1 MQNFLPKNYP
11 HTYNRAAS
19 DLSSDAAPCVHE
31 PVYPCVRVPVHPDV
45 RLYRLRANSA
55 ARRQPSVL
63 SISPSFS
70 TPGTSTSP
78 AICQPGCGATAT
90 APLPS
95 ASTVARSR
103 DAAPAPTAKQAS
115 TAKQAPTTKHA
126 PPAKDTAAV
135 CVMCIRRPSGS
146 KASALTGISS
156 APAVPQP
163 RVRTS
168 TTDIPW
174 RMPPR
179 HIRRGLCRWRSSAPW
194 GWPYCRTTCRT

>member
-90 APLPS
+90 ATSSS
-95 ASTVARSR
+95 ASTAARSR
-103 DAAPAPTAKQAS
+103 DAATSADGKTPNPHRRQKIR
-115 TAKQAPTTKHA
+115 
-126 PPAKDTAAV
+126 PPYTHTAAV
-135 CVMCIRRPSGS
+135 RIQGFGTYRNIISTSCATTTRTNIDNGYTVAYATEAYSP
-146 KASALTGISS
+146 GIVSL
-156 APAVPQP
+156 A
-163 RVRTS
+163 
-168 TTDIPW
+168 
-174 RMPPR
+174 
-179 HIRRGLCRWRSSAPW
+179 
-194 GWPYCRTTCRT
+194 

>member
-31 PVYPCVRVPVHPDV
+31 PVYPCVRVPMHPDV

-55 ARRQPSVL
+55 ARLQPSVL

-95 ASTVARSR
+95 ASTAARSR
-103 DAAPAPTAKQAS
+103 NAVSRYYDQIRADGKTTRPPYAHTA
-115 TAKQAPTTKHA
+115 
-126 PPAKDTAAV
+126 
-135 CVMCIRRPSGS
+135 
-146 KASALTGISS
+146 ALTGISS